1 MPSVNRLRLVLQA
14 ACLAALAGLTLTAP
28 AAIASP
34 LPVPTWKIHPTD
46 LVQRSN
52 LTARAYDDL
61 SYVANNTRSGIAKH
75 VIADYDAMPSSS
87 LQKRQGV
94 DNFLSNLNM
103 LDSYSTQINQN
114 AQTISMLCCILYCAS
129 SHVSA

>member
-34 LPVPTWKIHPTD
+34 LPVPTWKTHPTD

-61 SYVANNTRSGIAKH
+61 SYVANDTRSGIAKH
-75 VIADYDAMPSSS
+75 VIADYDAMPSSTS
-87 LQKRQGV
+87 PEKRQGV
-94 DNFLSNLNM
+94 DDILSNLNM
-103 LDSYSTQINQN
+103 LNSYSSQINQN
-114 AQTISMLCCILYCAS
+114 AQTISMLC
-129 SHVSA
+129 